1 MGELIHEVRQSE
13 QTNSEGAEG
22 GGDQRTEGMG
32 GGRGRVKEVD
42 GWRVV
47 TNGVWGRLE

>member
-1 MGELIHEVRQSE
+1 MGELIHEVRQSG

-32 GGRGRVKEVD
+32 EGSGRVEGGD
-42 GWRVV
+42 
-47 TNGVWGRLE
+47 